1 MKKLVATILALVM
14 ALGVTTISWAS
25 EVENVAQTTK
35 GNTTKQYSSLAEAL
49 NAAKDGGTVELL
61 RDVTLTGTW
70 TAVGTENAPFKGTF
84 DGKGYTITRLTITT
98 SDNEY
103 MGFIGMLDGGTVKNV
118 KFASVS
124 VNGMDDVGTAV
135 GRIINGGIVSGVQV
149 LGGTVSGAKRV
160 GGVVGSIIADGS
172 ALNCTNAA
180 TVTGNVYNVGGIVGA
195 AYYTEEGKQM
205 YITNCANNGEVTSSS
220 VGAGGIVGLSAAN
233 VSGNTNTAA
242 VKGTEVGGIV
252 GEQKSYGSV
261 TNNTNSGAVT
271 YTTYTSG
278 ENTYGAGGIIG
289 WLRYHGTSEARA
301 YKVSDI
307 ISVTGNKNSGSV
319 AGGNDAGGIVGTV
332 YNSAVIMNNKNTAT
346 SFSATTFAAGI
357 VGNYQITEVPAAT
370 APARNELTFGSN
382 NTSTATL
389 DQINAPCKAL
399 LIYTNDNP
407 IIEEVVPDPTPEQPP
422 RYYYNSTTD
431 TKTDTTKGSPKT
443 FDAGIGIYAV
453 TAVLSVTGMAWT
465 AKKRH

>member
-35 GNTTKQYSSLAEAL
+35 GNTTTQYSSLAEAL

-61 RDVTLTGTW
+61 KNVTLTGNWAT
-70 TAVGTENAPFKGTF
+70 VGTETEPFKGTF
-84 DGKGYTITRLTITT
+84 DGKGYTITGLIIPT

-124 VNGMDDVGTAV
+124 VTGKNDVGTAV

-160 GGVVGSIIADGS
+160 GGVVGSIKANGTVSD
-172 ALNCTNAA
+172 CTNAA
-180 TVTGNVYNVGGIVGA
+180 VVTANDRNAGGIVGS
-195 AYYTEEGKQM
+195 AYYTETGKQM
-205 YITNCANNGEVTSSS
+205 YITNCVNNGAVTASG
-220 VGAGGIVGLSAAN
+220 VCGGIVSLSAAN

-271 YTTYTSG
+271 NTS
-278 ENTYGAGGIIG
+278 ENAAYGAGGIIG
-289 WLRYHGTSEARA
+289 WLRYHETSEANA
-301 YKVSDI
+301 YPVSEI

-319 AGGNDAGGIVGTV
+319 TGGNDAGGIVGTV

-357 VGNYQITEVPAAT
+357 VGNYQTVETPAAT
-370 APARNELTFGSN
+370 APAQNKLTFGSN
-382 NTSTATL
+382 TSTTPL
-389 DQINAPCKAL
+389 EQITAQCKAL

-422 RYYYNSTTD
+422 RYYYNSTTTD
-431 TKTDTTKGSPKT
+431 TKTDETKGSPKT

>member
-1 MKKLVATILALVM
+1 MLLALVM
-14 ALGVTTISWAS
+14 ALGVTTTAWAD
-25 EVENVAQTTK
+25 ENVAQTTK
-35 GNTTKQYSSLAEAL
+35 DGTTTPYTSLTDAL

-61 RDVTLTGTW
+61 GDVTLTTW

-84 DGKGYTITRLTITT
+84 DGKGHTITGLTISSES
-98 SDNEY
+98 SDY
-103 MGFIGMLDGGTVKNV
+103 VGFIGILDGGTVKNV

-124 VNGMDDVGTAV
+124 VSGKDDVGTAV
-135 GRIINGGIVSGVQV
+135 GRIINGGTVSGVQV

-160 GGVVGSIIADGS
+160 GGVVGSIKANGTVGD
-172 ALNCTNAA
+172 CTNAA
-180 TVTGNVYNVGGIVGA
+180 TVTGSVYNVGGIVGA
-195 AYYTEEGKQM
+195 AYYTKTDKQM
-205 YITNCANNGEVTSSS
+205 YITNCANNGAVTSSG

-261 TNNTNSGAVT
+261 TNNTNSGPV
-271 YTTYTSG
+271 TYTSG

-289 WLRYHGTSEARA
+289 WLRYHGTSEASA
-301 YKVSDI
+301 YEVSDI

-319 AGGNDAGGIVGTV
+319 TGGNDAGGIVGTV

-357 VGNYQITEVPAAT
+357 VGNYQTVETPAAE
-370 APARNELTFGSN
+370 APAQNKLTFGDD

-389 DQINAPCKAL
+389 EQITAQCKDL
-399 LIYTNDNP
+399 LIYTNGNA
-407 IIEEVVPDPTPEQPP
+407 IEIVEVPDPTPEQPP
-422 RYYYNSTTD
+422 RYYYNSTTTTD
-431 TKTDTTKGSPKT
+431 TKADGTKGSPKT
-443 FDAGIGIYAV
+443 FDAGMGIYAL
-453 TAVLSVTGMAWT
+453 TAVLSVTGMAYVG
-465 AKKRH
+465 KKKF

>member
-1 MKKLVATILALVM
+1 MLATILALVM

-35 GNTTKQYSSLAEAL
+35 GNTTTQYSSLAEAL

-61 RDVTLTGTW
+61 KNVTLTGNW
-70 TAVGTENAPFKGTF
+70 TTVGAESEPFKGTF
-84 DGKGYTITRLTITT
+84 DGKGYTITGLNIST
-98 SDNEY
+98 SENDY
-103 MGFIGMLDGGTVKNV
+103 VGFIGMLDGGKVKNV

-124 VNGMDDVGTAV
+124 VTGKNDVGTAV

-180 TVTGNVYNVGGIVGA
+180 TVTGSVYNVGGIVGA
-195 AYYTEEGKQM
+195 AYYTKTGKQM
-205 YITNCANNGEVTSSS
+205 HITDCKNNGAVTSSGM
-220 VGAGGIVGLSAAN
+220 GAGGIVGLSAAN
-233 VSGNTNTAA
+233 VSGNTNTAE

-271 YTTYTSG
+271 YTNG
-278 ENTYGAGGIIG
+278 ANTYGAGGIIG
-289 WLRYHGTSEARA
+289 WLRYHGTSEASA
-301 YKVSDI
+301 YEVSDI

-319 AGGNDAGGIVGTV
+319 TGGNDAGGIVGTV
-332 YNSAVIMNNKNTAT
+332 YNSAVIMNNQNTAT
-346 SFSATTFAAGI
+346 SISAATFAAGI
-357 VGNYQITEVPAAT
+357 VGNYQTVETPTAE
-370 APARNELTFGSN
+370 APAQNKLTFGSN
-382 NTSTATL
+382 NTSTTPL
-389 DQINAPCKAL
+389 EQINANCKDL
-399 LIYTNDNP
+399 LIYTNGNP

-422 RYYYNSTTD
+422 RYYYSSTTD

>member
-1 MKKLVATILALVM
+1 MKKLLATILALVM
-14 ALGVTTISWAS
+14 ALSVTTVAWA
-25 EVENVAQTTK
+25 EQPAVAKMGETTYT
-35 GNTTKQYSSLAEAL
+35 NLHQALEAAV
-49 NAAKDGGTVELL
+49 NGGTVELL
-61 RDVTLTGTW
+61 GDVTLTGIW

-84 DGKGYTITRLTITT
+84 DGKGYTITGLNIPTN
-98 SDNEY
+98 DNEY
-103 MGFIGMLDGGTVKNV
+103 VGLIGMLDGGKVKNV

-124 VNGMDDVGTAV
+124 VTGKDDVGTAV
-135 GRIINGGIVSGVQV
+135 GRIINGGTVSGVQV

-160 GGVVGSIIADGS
+160 GGVVGSIKANGTVSD
-172 ALNCTNAA
+172 CTNAA
-180 TVTGNVYNVGGIVGA
+180 VVTANDRNAGGIVGS
-195 AYYTEEGKQM
+195 AYYTATGQQM
-205 YITNCANNGEVTSSS
+205 YITNCVNNGAVTASG
-220 VGAGGIVGLSAAN
+220 VCGGIVSLSAAN
-233 VSGNTNTAA
+233 VSGNTNTAE

-271 YTTYTSG
+271 NTSG
-278 ENTYGAGGIIG
+278 NAAYGAGGIIG
-289 WLRYHGTSEARA
+289 WLRYHGTSEASA
-301 YKVSDI
+301 YEVSDI

-319 AGGNDAGGIVGTV
+319 TGGNDAGGIVGTV

-357 VGNYQITEVPAAT
+357 VGNYQTVETPAAE
-370 APARNELTFGSN
+370 APAQNKLTFGDD

-389 DQINAPCKAL
+389 EQITAQCKDL
-399 LIYTNDNP
+399 LIYTNGNA
-407 IIEEVVPDPTPEQPP
+407 IEIVEVPDPTPEQPP
-422 RYYYNSTTD
+422 HYYYHPTTD

-443 FDAGIGIYAV
+443 FDAGVGIYAV

>member
-1 MKKLVATILALVM
+1 MKKLLATILALVM
-14 ALGVTTISWAS
+14 ALGVATTAWAA
-25 EVENVAQTTK
+25 ENVAQTTK
-35 GNTTKQYSSLAEAL
+35 DGTTTPYTSLTDAL
-49 NAAKDGGTVELL
+49 NAAKNGGTVELL
-61 RDVTLTGTW
+61 RDVTLTGNW
-70 TAVGTENAPFKGTF
+70 TAVGTETEPFEGTF
-84 DGKGYTITRLTITT
+84 DGKGYTITGLIIPT
-98 SDNEY
+98 SDKEY

-124 VNGMDDVGTAV
+124 VTGKNDVGTAV

-180 TVTGNVYNVGGIVGA
+180 TVTGSVYNVGGIVGA

-271 YTTYTSG
+271 YTSG

-289 WLRYHGTSEARA
+289 WLRYHGTREASA

-422 RYYYNSTTD
+422 RYYYNSTTTD
-431 TKTDTTKGSPKT
+431 TKTDETKGSPKT

>member
-1 MKKLVATILALVM
+1 MKKLLATILALVM

-35 GNTTKQYSSLAEAL
+35 GNTTTQYSSLAEAL

-61 RDVTLTGTW
+61 GDVTLTGTW
-70 TAVGTENAPFKGTF
+70 TAVGTKNAPFKGTF
-84 DGKGYTITRLTITT
+84 DGKGYTITGLTIPT

-124 VNGMDDVGTAV
+124 VNGKDDVGTAV

-180 TVTGNVYNVGGIVGA
+180 TVTGSVYNVGGIVGA

-220 VGAGGIVGLSAAN
+220 VGAGGIIGLSAAN

-271 YTTYTSG
+271 YTSG

-289 WLRYHGTSEARA
+289 WLRYHGTREASA

>member
-1 MKKLVATILALVM
+1 MKKLLATILALVM
-14 ALGVTTISWAS
+14 VLGVTTISWAS

-35 GNTTKQYSSLAEAL
+35 DGTTTPYTSLTDAL

-61 RDVTLTGTW
+61 KNVTLTRNW
-70 TAVGTENAPFKGTF
+70 TTVGTESEPFKGTF
-84 DGKGYTITRLTITT
+84 DGKGYTITGLNIPTN
-98 SDNEY
+98 DNEY
-103 MGFIGMLDGGTVKNV
+103 VGLIGILDGGTVKNV

-124 VNGMDDVGTAV
+124 VTGKDDVGTAV
-135 GRIINGGIVSGVQV
+135 GRIINGGTVSGVQV

-160 GGVVGSIIADGS
+160 GGVVGSIKANGTVSD
-172 ALNCTNAA
+172 CTNAA
-180 TVTGNVYNVGGIVGA
+180 GVTANDRNAGGIVGS
-195 AYYTEEGKQM
+195 AYYTETGKQM
-205 YITNCANNGEVTSSS
+205 YITGCVNNGAVTASGG
-220 VGAGGIVGLSAAN
+220 VCGGIVSLSAAN

-261 TNNTNSGAVT
+261 TNNTNSGAVM
-271 YTTYTSG
+271 
-278 ENTYGAGGIIG
+278 NTGGNAAYGAGGIIG
-289 WLRYHGTSEARA
+289 WLRYHGRSEANA
-301 YKVSDI
+301 YPVSEI

-319 AGGNDAGGIVGTV
+319 TGGNDAGGIVGTV

-346 SFSATTFAAGI
+346 SFFAATFAAGI
-357 VGNYQITEVPAAT
+357 VGNYQTVETPAAE
-370 APARNELTFGSN
+370 APAQNKLTFGSD
-382 NTSTATL
+382 NTSAATL
-389 DQINAPCKAL
+389 EQITAPCKAL

-407 IIEEVVPDPTPEQPP
+407 IIEEVVPDPAPEQPP
-422 RYYYNSTTD
+422 HYYYHPTTD

>member
-1 MKKLVATILALVM
+1 MKKLLATILALVM
-14 ALGVTTISWAS
+14 AVGVTTISWAS

-35 GNTTKQYSSLAEAL
+35 GNTTTQYSSLAEAL

-61 RDVTLTGTW
+61 KNVTLTGNW
-70 TAVGTENAPFKGTF
+70 TTVGAESEPFKGTF
-84 DGKGYTITRLTITT
+84 DGKGYTITGLNIST
-98 SDNEY
+98 SEIDY
-103 MGFIGMLDGGTVKNV
+103 VGFIGMLDGGKVKNV

-124 VNGMDDVGTAV
+124 VTGKNDVGTAV

-180 TVTGNVYNVGGIVGA
+180 TVTGSVYNVGGIVGA
-195 AYYTEEGKQM
+195 AYYTKTGKQM
-205 YITNCANNGEVTSSS
+205 HITDCKNNGAVTSSGM
-220 VGAGGIVGLSAAN
+220 GAGGIVGLSAAN
-233 VSGNTNTAA
+233 VSGNTNTAE

-271 YTTYTSG
+271 YTNG
-278 ENTYGAGGIIG
+278 ANTYGAGGIIG
-289 WLRYHGTSEARA
+289 WLRYHGTSEASA
-301 YKVSDI
+301 YEVSDI

-319 AGGNDAGGIVGTV
+319 TGGNDAGGIVGTV

-357 VGNYQITEVPAAT
+357 VGDYQTTETPAAT
-370 APARNELTFGSN
+370 APARNKLTFGSN

-422 RYYYNSTTD
+422 RYYYNSTTTD
-431 TKTDTTKGSPKT
+431 TKTDETKGSPKT

>member
-35 GNTTKQYSSLAEAL
+35 GNTTTQYSSLAEAL

-61 RDVTLTGTW
+61 KNVTLTGNW
-70 TAVGTENAPFKGTF
+70 TTVGTETEPFKGTF
-84 DGKGYTITRLTITT
+84 DGKGYTITGLTIPT

-124 VNGMDDVGTAV
+124 VNGKDDVGTAV

-160 GGVVGSIIADGS
+160 GGVVGSIKASGTVSD
-172 ALNCTNAA
+172 CTNAA
-180 TVTGNVYNVGGIVGA
+180 VVTANDRNAGGIVGS
-195 AYYTEEGKQM
+195 AYYTATGQQM
-205 YITNCANNGEVTSSS
+205 YITNCVNNGAVTASGG
-220 VGAGGIVGLSAAN
+220 VCGGIVSLSAAN

-261 TNNTNSGAVT
+261 TNNTNSGAVM
-271 YTTYTSG
+271 
-278 ENTYGAGGIIG
+278 NTGGKAAYGAGGIIG
-289 WLRYHGTSEARA
+289 WLRYHGRSEANA
-301 YKVSDI
+301 YPVSEI

-319 AGGNDAGGIVGTV
+319 TGGNDAGGIVGTV

-346 SFSATTFAAGI
+346 SFSADTFAAGI
-357 VGNYQITEVPAAT
+357 VGNYQTVETPAAE
-370 APARNELTFGSN
+370 APAQNKLTFGSD
-382 NTSTATL
+382 NTSAATL
-389 DQINAPCKAL
+389 EQITAPCKAL

-407 IIEEVVPDPTPEQPP
+407 IIEEVVPDPAPEQPP
-422 RYYYNSTTD
+422 HYYYHPTTD

-443 FDAGIGIYAV
+443 FDAGVGIYAV

>member
-1 MKKLVATILALVM
+1 MKKLLATILALVM

-35 GNTTKQYSSLAEAL
+35 GNTTTQYSSLAEAL

-61 RDVTLTGTW
+61 KNVTLTGNW
-70 TAVGTENAPFKGTF
+70 TTVGTESEPFEGTF
-84 DGKGYTITRLTITT
+84 DGKGYTITGLNIPTN
-98 SDNEY
+98 DNEY
-103 MGFIGMLDGGTVKNV
+103 VGLIGILDGGTVKNV

-124 VNGMDDVGTAV
+124 VTGKNDVGTAV
-135 GRIINGGIVSGVQV
+135 GRIINGGTVSGVQV

-160 GGVVGSIIADGS
+160 GGVVGSIKAKGTVSD
-172 ALNCTNAA
+172 CTNAA
-180 TVTGNVYNVGGIVGA
+180 GVTANDRNAGGIVGS
-195 AYYTEEGKQM
+195 AYYTETGKQM
-205 YITNCANNGEVTSSS
+205 YITGCVNNGAVTASGG
-220 VGAGGIVGLSAAN
+220 VCGGIVSLSAAN

-261 TNNTNSGAVT
+261 TNNTNSGAVM
-271 YTTYTSG
+271 
-278 ENTYGAGGIIG
+278 NTGGNAAYGAGGIIG
-289 WLRYHGTSEARA
+289 WLRYHGRSEANA
-301 YKVSDI
+301 YPVSEI

-319 AGGNDAGGIVGTV
+319 TGGNDAGGIVGTV

-346 SFSATTFAAGI
+346 SFSAATFAAGI
-357 VGNYQITEVPAAT
+357 VGNYQTVETPAAE
-370 APARNELTFGSN
+370 APAQNKLTFGSD
-382 NTSTATL
+382 NTSAATL
-389 DQINAPCKAL
+389 EQITAPCKAL

-407 IIEEVVPDPTPEQPP
+407 IIEEVVPDPAPEQPP
-422 RYYYNSTTD
+422 RYYYSSTTTD
-431 TKTDTTKGSPKT
+431 TKADDTKGSPKT
-443 FDAGIGIYAV
+443 FDAGVGIYAV

>member
-1 MKKLVATILALVM
+1 MKKLLATILALVM
-14 ALGVTTISWAS
+14 ALSVTTISWAS

-35 GNTTKQYSSLAEAL
+35 DGTTMSYTSLAEAL
-49 NAAKDGGTVELL
+49 NAAKNGGTVELL
-61 RDVTLTGTW
+61 RDVTLTGNWKT
-70 TAVGTENAPFKGTF
+70 VGIETEPFKGTF
-84 DGKGYTITRLTITT
+84 DGKGHTIIGLNIST
-98 SDNEY
+98 NENDY
-103 MGFIGMLDGGTVKNV
+103 VGFIGMLDGGTVKNV

-124 VNGMDDVGTAV
+124 VTGKNDVGTAV
-135 GRIINGGIVSGVQV
+135 GRIINGGIVSGVRV
-149 LGGTVSGAKRV
+149 LDGTVSGAKRV

-180 TVTGNVYNVGGIVGA
+180 TVTGSVYNVGGIVGA
-195 AYYTEEGKQM
+195 AYYTKTGKQM
-205 YITNCANNGEVTSSS
+205 HITDCKNNGAVISSGM
-220 VGAGGIVGLSAAN
+220 GAGGIVGLSAAN
-233 VSGNTNTAA
+233 VSGNTNMAE

-271 YTTYTSG
+271 NTS
-278 ENTYGAGGIIG
+278 ENAAYGAGGIIG
-289 WLRYHGTSEARA
+289 WLRYHGTSEASE
-301 YKVSDI
+301 YEVSDI

-319 AGGNDAGGIVGTV
+319 TGGNDAGGIVGTV

-357 VGNYQITEVPAAT
+357 VGNYQTTETPAAT
-370 APARNELTFGSN
+370 APAQNKLTFGSN

-422 RYYYNSTTD
+422 RYYYSSTTTD

>member
-1 MKKLVATILALVM
+1 MKKLLATILALVM

-35 GNTTKQYSSLAEAL
+35 GNTTTQYSSLAEAL

-61 RDVTLTGTW
+61 KNVTLTGNW
-70 TAVGTENAPFKGTF
+70 TTVGTETEPFKGTF
-84 DGKGYTITRLTITT
+84 DGKGYTITGLNIPTN
-98 SDNEY
+98 DNEY
-103 MGFIGMLDGGTVKNV
+103 VGLIGILDGGTVKNV

-124 VNGMDDVGTAV
+124 VTGKNDVGTAV
-135 GRIINGGIVSGVQV
+135 GRIINGGTVSGVQV

-160 GGVVGSIIADGS
+160 GGVVGSIKAKGTVSD
-172 ALNCTNAA
+172 CTNAA
-180 TVTGNVYNVGGIVGA
+180 GVAANDRNAGGIVGS
-195 AYYTEEGKQM
+195 AYYTETGKQM
-205 YITNCANNGEVTSSS
+205 YITNCVNNGAVTASG
-220 VGAGGIVGLSAAN
+220 VCGGIVSLSAAN

-271 YTTYTSG
+271 
-278 ENTYGAGGIIG
+278 NTGGNAAYGAGGIIG
-289 WLRYHGTSEARA
+289 WLRYHGTSEASA
-301 YKVSDI
+301 YEVSDI

-319 AGGNDAGGIVGTV
+319 TGGNDAGGIVGAV

-346 SFSATTFAAGI
+346 SFSAATFAAGI
-357 VGNYQITEVPAAT
+357 VGNYQTTETPAAT
-370 APARNELTFGSN
+370 APAQNKLTFGSN
-382 NTSTATL
+382 NTSTTPL
-389 DQINAPCKAL
+389 DQITAPCKDL
-399 LIYTNDNP
+399 LIYTNGNS
-407 IIEEVVPDPTPEQPP
+407 IIAEVVPEPTPEQPP
-422 RYYYNSTTD
+422 HYYYHPTTD

-443 FDAGIGIYAV
+443 FDAGIGIYAL

>member
-1 MKKLVATILALVM
+1 MKKVLATILALVM
-14 ALGVTTISWAS
+14 ALGVTTVAWA
-25 EVENVAQTTK
+25 EQPAVAKMGETTYT
-35 GNTTKQYSSLAEAL
+35 NLHQALEAAV
-49 NAAKDGGTVELL
+49 NGGTVELL
-61 RDVTLTGTW
+61 GDVTLTTW
-70 TAVGTENAPFKGTF
+70 TAVGTETDPFKGTF
-84 DGKGYTITRLTITT
+84 DGKGYTITGLNIST
-98 SDNEY
+98 NENDY
-103 MGFIGMLDGGTVKNV
+103 VGLIGILDGGTVKNV
-118 KFASVS
+118 KFAGVS
-124 VNGMDDVGTAV
+124 VNGKDDVGTAV
-135 GRIINGGIVSGVQV
+135 GRIINGGTVSGVQV
-149 LGGTVSGAKRV
+149 LSGSVSGAKRV

-180 TVTGNVYNVGGIVGA
+180 TVTGSVYNVGGIVGA

-233 VSGNTNTAA
+233 VSGNTNTAP

-271 YTTYTSG
+271 YTSG

-289 WLRYHGTSEARA
+289 WLRYHGTREASA

-332 YNSAVIMNNKNTAT
+332 YNSAVIMNNQNTAA
-346 SFSATTFAAGI
+346 SFSAATFAAGI
-357 VGNYQITEVPAAT
+357 VGNYQTTETPAAT
-370 APARNELTFGSN
+370 APAQNKLTFGSN

-389 DQINAPCKAL
+389 EQITAQCKDL
-399 LIYTNDNP
+399 LIYTNGNA
-407 IIEEVVPDPTPEQPP
+407 IEIVEVPDPTPEQPP

-431 TKTDTTKGSPKT
+431 TKADGTKGSPKT
-443 FDAGIGIYAV
+443 FDAGVGIYAL

>member
-1 MKKLVATILALVM
+1 MLATILALVM
-14 ALGVTTISWAS
+14 ALSVTTISWAS

-35 GNTTKQYSSLAEAL
+35 GNTTTQYSSLAEAL

-61 RDVTLTGTW
+61 KNVTLTGNW
-70 TAVGTENAPFKGTF
+70 TTVGTETEPFKGTF
-84 DGKGYTITRLTITT
+84 DGKGYTITGLTIPT

-124 VNGMDDVGTAV
+124 VNGKDDVGTAV

-160 GGVVGSIIADGS
+160 GGVVGSIKASGTVSD
-172 ALNCTNAA
+172 CTNAA
-180 TVTGNVYNVGGIVGA
+180 VVTANDRNAGGIVGS
-195 AYYTEEGKQM
+195 AYYTATGQQM
-205 YITNCANNGEVTSSS
+205 YITNCVNNGAVTASGG
-220 VGAGGIVGLSAAN
+220 VCGGIVSLSAAN

-261 TNNTNSGAVT
+261 TNNTNSGAVM
-271 YTTYTSG
+271 
-278 ENTYGAGGIIG
+278 NTGGNAAYGAGGIIG
-289 WLRYHGTSEARA
+289 WLRYHGRSEANA
-301 YKVSDI
+301 YPVSEI

-319 AGGNDAGGIVGTV
+319 TGGNDAGGIVGTV

-346 SFSATTFAAGI
+346 SFSAATFAAGI
-357 VGNYQITEVPAAT
+357 VGNYQTVETPAAE
-370 APARNELTFGSN
+370 APAQNKLTFGSD
-382 NTSTATL
+382 NTSAATL
-389 DQINAPCKAL
+389 EQITAPCKAL

-407 IIEEVVPDPTPEQPP
+407 IIEEVVPDPAPEQPP
-422 RYYYNSTTD
+422 HYYYHPTTD

-443 FDAGIGIYAV
+443 FDAGVGIYAV

>member
-1 MKKLVATILALVM
+1 MVATILALVM
-14 ALGVTTISWAS
+14 ALSVTTISWAS

-35 GNTTKQYSSLAEAL
+35 DGTTTPYTSLTDAL
-49 NAAKDGGTVELL
+49 NAAKNGGTVELL
-61 RDVTLTGTW
+61 GDVTLTGTW
-70 TAVGTENAPFKGTF
+70 TAVGTAADPFKGTF
-84 DGKGYTITRLTITT
+84 DGKGYTITGLNIPTN
-98 SDNEY
+98 DNEY
-103 MGFIGMLDGGTVKNV
+103 VGLIGILDGGKVKNV

-124 VNGMDDVGTAV
+124 VTGKDDVGTAV
-135 GRIINGGIVSGVQV
+135 GRIINGGTVSGVQV

-160 GGVVGSIIADGS
+160 GGVVGSIKANGTVSD
-172 ALNCTNAA
+172 CTNAA
-180 TVTGNVYNVGGIVGA
+180 VVTANDRNAGGIVGS
-195 AYYTEEGKQM
+195 AYYTATGQQM
-205 YITNCANNGEVTSSS
+205 YITNCVNNGAVTASG
-220 VGAGGIVGLSAAN
+220 VCGGIVSLSAAN

-271 YTTYTSG
+271 
-278 ENTYGAGGIIG
+278 NTGGNAAYGAGGIIG
-289 WLRYHGTSEARA
+289 WLRYHETSEANA
-301 YKVSDI
+301 YPVSEI

-319 AGGNDAGGIVGTV
+319 TGGNDAGGIVGTV

-346 SFSATTFAAGI
+346 SFSAATFAAGI
-357 VGNYQITEVPAAT
+357 VGNYQTVETPAAE
-370 APARNELTFGSN
+370 APAQNKLTFGDD

-389 DQINAPCKAL
+389 EQITAQCKDL

-422 RYYYNSTTD
+422 RYYYNSTTTT
-431 TKTDTTKGSPKT
+431 TKDEAKGSPKT

-453 TAVLSVTGMAWT
+453 TAVLSATGMAWT

>member
-1 MKKLVATILALVM
+1 MKKLLATILALVM

-35 GNTTKQYSSLAEAL
+35 GNTTTQYSSLAEAL

-61 RDVTLTGTW
+61 KNVTLTGNW
-70 TAVGTENAPFKGTF
+70 TTVGTESEAFKGTF
-84 DGKGYTITRLTITT
+84 DGKGYTITGLNIPT

-124 VNGMDDVGTAV
+124 VNGKDDVGTAV

-160 GGVVGSIIADGS
+160 GGVVGSIKASGTVSD
-172 ALNCTNAA
+172 CTNAA
-180 TVTGNVYNVGGIVGA
+180 GVTANDRNAGGIVGS
-195 AYYTEEGKQM
+195 AYYTETGKQM
-205 YITNCANNGEVTSSS
+205 YITNCVNNGAVTASG
-220 VGAGGIVGLSAAN
+220 VCGGIVSLSAAN

-271 YTTYTSG
+271 
-278 ENTYGAGGIIG
+278 NTGGNAAYGAGGIIG
-289 WLRYHGTSEARA
+289 WLRYHGTSEASA
-301 YKVSDI
+301 YEVSDI

-319 AGGNDAGGIVGTV
+319 TGGNDAGGIVGAV

-346 SFSATTFAAGI
+346 SFSAATFAAGI
-357 VGNYQITEVPAAT
+357 VGNYQTTETPAAT
-370 APARNELTFGSN
+370 APAQNKLTFGSN
-382 NTSTATL
+382 NTSTTPL
-389 DQINAPCKAL
+389 DQITAPCKDL
-399 LIYTNDNP
+399 LIYTNGNS
-407 IIEEVVPDPTPEQPP
+407 IIAEVVPEPTPEQPP
-422 RYYYNSTTD
+422 HYYYHPTTD

>member
-1 MKKLVATILALVM
+1 MKKLLATILAL
-14 ALGVTTISWAS
+14 ALAFSVTTLSWAD
-25 EVENVAQTTK
+25 ENVAQTTK
-35 GNTTKQYSSLAEAL
+35 DNTTTPYTSLVDAL
-49 NAAKDGGTVELL
+49 NAAKNGGTVELL
-61 RDVTLTGTW
+61 RDVTLTGNW
-70 TAVGTENAPFKGTF
+70 TTVGTETEPFKGTF
-84 DGKGYTITRLTITT
+84 DGKGYTITGLTIPT

-124 VNGMDDVGTAV
+124 VTSKDDVGTAV

-160 GGVVGSIIADGS
+160 GGVVGSIKANGKVSD
-172 ALNCTNAA
+172 CTNAA
-180 TVTGNVYNVGGIVGA
+180 VVTANDRNAGGIVGS
-195 AYYTEEGKQM
+195 AYYTATGQQM
-205 YITNCANNGEVTSSS
+205 YITNCVNNGAVTASG
-220 VGAGGIVGLSAAN
+220 VCGGIVSLSAAN

-271 YTTYTSG
+271 
-278 ENTYGAGGIIG
+278 NTGGNAAYGAGGIIG
-289 WLRYHGTSEARA
+289 WLRYHETSEANA
-301 YKVSDI
+301 YPVSEI

-319 AGGNDAGGIVGTV
+319 TGGNDAGGIVGTV

-346 SFSATTFAAGI
+346 SFSAVTFAAGI
-357 VGNYQITEVPAAT
+357 VGNYQTVETPAAE
-370 APARNELTFGSN
+370 APAQNKLTFGDD

-389 DQINAPCKAL
+389 EQITAQCKDL
-399 LIYTNDNP
+399 LIYTNGNA
-407 IIEEVVPDPTPEQPP
+407 IEIVEVPDPTPEQPP
-422 RYYYNSTTD
+422 HYYYHPTTD
-431 TKTDTTKGSPKT
+431 TKADETKGSPKT

>member
-35 GNTTKQYSSLAEAL
+35 GNTTTQYSSLTDAL

-61 RDVTLTGTW
+61 GDVTLTGTW

-84 DGKGYTITRLTITT
+84 DGKGYTITGLIIPT

-124 VNGMDDVGTAV
+124 VTGKNDVGTAV

-160 GGVVGSIIADGS
+160 GGVVGSIKANGTVSD
-172 ALNCTNAA
+172 CTNAA
-180 TVTGNVYNVGGIVGA
+180 VVTANDRNAGGIVGS
-195 AYYTEEGKQM
+195 AYYTETGKQM
-205 YITNCANNGEVTSSS
+205 YITNCVNNGAVTASG
-220 VGAGGIVGLSAAN
+220 VCGVCGGIVSLSAAN

-271 YTTYTSG
+271 NTS
-278 ENTYGAGGIIG
+278 ENAAYGAGGIIG
-289 WLRYHGTSEARA
+289 WLRYHDTSEASA
-301 YKVSDI
+301 YEVSDI

-319 AGGNDAGGIVGTV
+319 TGGNDAGGIVGTV

-357 VGNYQITEVPAAT
+357 VGNYQTTETPAAT
-370 APARNELTFGSN
+370 APAQNKLTFGSN

-422 RYYYNSTTD
+422 RYYYSSTTD

>member
-1 MKKLVATILALVM
+1 MKKLLATILALVM

-35 GNTTKQYSSLAEAL
+35 GNTTTQYSSLAEAL

-61 RDVTLTGTW
+61 KNVTLTGNW
-70 TAVGTENAPFKGTF
+70 TTVGTESEPFKGTF
-84 DGKGYTITRLTITT
+84 DGKGYTITGLNIPTN
-98 SDNEY
+98 DNEY
-103 MGFIGMLDGGTVKNV
+103 VGLIGILDGGTVKNV

-124 VNGMDDVGTAV
+124 VTGKNDVGTAV
-135 GRIINGGIVSGVQV
+135 GRIINGGTVSGVQV

-160 GGVVGSIIADGS
+160 GGVVGSIKANGTVSD
-172 ALNCTNAA
+172 CTNAA
-180 TVTGNVYNVGGIVGA
+180 GVTANDRNAGGIVGS
-195 AYYTEEGKQM
+195 AYYTETGKQM
-205 YITNCANNGEVTSSS
+205 YITNCENNGAVTASGG
-220 VGAGGIVGLSAAN
+220 VCGGIASLSAAN

-261 TNNTNSGAVT
+261 TNNTNSGAVM
-271 YTTYTSG
+271 
-278 ENTYGAGGIIG
+278 NTGGNAAYGAGGIIG
-289 WLRYHGTSEARA
+289 WLRYHGRSEANA
-301 YKVSDI
+301 YPVSEI

-319 AGGNDAGGIVGTV
+319 TGGNDAGGIVGTV
-332 YNSAVIMNNKNTAT
+332 YNSAVIMNNQNTAA
-346 SFSATTFAAGI
+346 SFSAATFAAGI
-357 VGNYQITEVPAAT
+357 VGNYQTVETPAAE
-370 APARNELTFGSN
+370 APAQNKLTFGSN
-382 NTSTATL
+382 TSTTPL
-389 DQINAPCKAL
+389 EQINANCKDL
-399 LIYTNDNP
+399 LIYTNGNP

-422 RYYYNSTTD
+422 HYYYHPTTD

-443 FDAGIGIYAV
+443 FDAGVGIYAV

>member
-1 MKKLVATILALVM
+1 MKKLLATILALVM

-35 GNTTKQYSSLAEAL
+35 GNTTTQYSSLAEAL

-61 RDVTLTGTW
+61 KNVTLTGNW
-70 TAVGTENAPFKGTF
+70 TTVGAESEPFKGTF
-84 DGKGYTITRLTITT
+84 DGKGYTITGLNIST
-98 SDNEY
+98 SENDY
-103 MGFIGMLDGGTVKNV
+103 VGFIGMLDGGKVKNV

-124 VNGMDDVGTAV
+124 VTGKNDVGTAV

-180 TVTGNVYNVGGIVGA
+180 TVTGSVYNVGGIVGA
-195 AYYTEEGKQM
+195 AYYTKTGKQM
-205 YITNCANNGEVTSSS
+205 HITDCKNNGAVTSSGM
-220 VGAGGIVGLSAAN
+220 GAGGIVGLSAAN
-233 VSGNTNTAA
+233 VSGNTNTAE
-242 VKGTEVGGIV
+242 VKGTEGGGIV

-271 YTTYTSG
+271 YTNG
-278 ENTYGAGGIIG
+278 ANTYGAGGIIG
-289 WLRYHGTSEARA
+289 WLRYHGTSEASA
-301 YKVSDI
+301 YEVSDI

-319 AGGNDAGGIVGTV
+319 TGGNDAGGIVGTV
-332 YNSAVIMNNKNTAT
+332 YNSAVIMNNQNTAT
-346 SFSATTFAAGI
+346 SISAATFAAGI
-357 VGNYQITEVPAAT
+357 VGNYQTVETPTAE
-370 APARNELTFGSN
+370 APAQNKLTFGSN
-382 NTSTATL
+382 NTSTTPL
-389 DQINAPCKAL
+389 EQINANCKDL
-399 LIYTNDNP
+399 LIYTNGNP

-422 RYYYNSTTD
+422 RYYYSSTTD

>member
-1 MKKLVATILALVM
+1 MKKLLAAILALVM

-35 GNTTKQYSSLAEAL
+35 GNTTTQYSSLAEAL

-61 RDVTLTGTW
+61 KNVTLTGNW
-70 TAVGTENAPFKGTF
+70 TTVGTEPEPFKGTF
-84 DGKGYTITRLTITT
+84 DGKGYTITGLNIPTN
-98 SDNEY
+98 DNEY
-103 MGFIGMLDGGTVKNV
+103 VGLIDILDGGTVKNV

-124 VNGMDDVGTAV
+124 VTGKNDVGTAV
-135 GRIINGGIVSGVQV
+135 GRIINGGTVSGVQV

-160 GGVVGSIIADGS
+160 GGVVGSIKANGTVSD
-172 ALNCTNAA
+172 CTNAA
-180 TVTGNVYNVGGIVGA
+180 GVTANDRNAGGIVGS
-195 AYYTEEGKQM
+195 AYYTETGKQM
-205 YITNCANNGEVTSSS
+205 YITGCVNNGAVTASRG
-220 VGAGGIVGLSAAN
+220 VCGGIVSLSAAN

-271 YTTYTSG
+271 
-278 ENTYGAGGIIG
+278 NTGGNAAAYGAGGIIG
-289 WLRYHGTSEARA
+289 WLRYHETSEANA
-301 YKVSDI
+301 YPVSEI

-319 AGGNDAGGIVGTV
+319 TGKNDAGGIVGVV
-332 YNSAVIMNNKNTAT
+332 YNSAVIMNNQNTAA
-346 SFSATTFAAGI
+346 SFSAATFAAGI
-357 VGNYQITEVPAAT
+357 VGNYQTVETPAAE
-370 APARNELTFGSN
+370 APAQNKLTFGSN
-382 NTSTATL
+382 TSTTPL
-389 DQINAPCKAL
+389 EQINANCKDL
-399 LIYTNDNP
+399 LIYTNGNP

-422 RYYYNSTTD
+422 RYYYNSTTTT
-431 TKTDTTKGSPKT
+431 TKDEAKGSPKT

>member
-1 MKKLVATILALVM
+1 MKKLLATILALVM
-14 ALGVTTISWAS
+14 ALSVTTISWAS

-35 GNTTKQYSSLAEAL
+35 GNTTTQYSSLAEAL

-61 RDVTLTGTW
+61 KNVTLTGNW
-70 TAVGTENAPFKGTF
+70 TTVGTEPEPFKGTF
-84 DGKGYTITRLTITT
+84 DGKGYTITGLNIPTN
-98 SDNEY
+98 DNEY
-103 MGFIGMLDGGTVKNV
+103 VGLIGILDGGTVKNV

-124 VNGMDDVGTAV
+124 VTGKNDVGTAV
-135 GRIINGGIVSGVQV
+135 GRIINGGTVSGVQV

-160 GGVVGSIIADGS
+160 GGVVGSIKANGTVSD
-172 ALNCTNAA
+172 CTNAA
-180 TVTGNVYNVGGIVGA
+180 GVTANDRNAGGIVGS
-195 AYYTEEGKQM
+195 AYYTETGKQM
-205 YITNCANNGEVTSSS
+205 YITGCVNNGAVTASRG
-220 VGAGGIVGLSAAN
+220 VCGGIVSLSAAN

-271 YTTYTSG
+271 
-278 ENTYGAGGIIG
+278 NTGGNAAYGAGGIIG
-289 WLRYHGTSEARA
+289 WLRYHETSEANA
-301 YKVSDI
+301 YPVSEI

-319 AGGNDAGGIVGTV
+319 TGKNDAGGIVGVV
-332 YNSAVIMNNKNTAT
+332 YNSAVIMNNQNTAA
-346 SFSATTFAAGI
+346 SFSAATFAAGI
-357 VGNYQITEVPAAT
+357 VGNYQTVETPAAE
-370 APARNELTFGSN
+370 APAQNKLTFGSN
-382 NTSTATL
+382 TSTTPL
-389 DQINAPCKAL
+389 EQITAQCKDL
-399 LIYTNDNP
+399 LIYTNGNP

-422 RYYYNSTTD
+422 HYYYHPTTD

-443 FDAGIGIYAV
+443 FDAGISIYAV

>member
-1 MKKLVATILALVM
+1 MLATILALVM
-14 ALGVTTISWAS
+14 ALGLTTISWAS

-35 GNTTKQYSSLAEAL
+35 GNTTTQYSSLAEAL

-61 RDVTLTGTW
+61 KNVTLTGNW
-70 TAVGTENAPFKGTF
+70 TTVGTESEPFKGTF
-84 DGKGYTITRLTITT
+84 DGKGYTITGLNIPTN
-98 SDNEY
+98 DNEY
-103 MGFIGMLDGGTVKNV
+103 VGLIGILDGGTVKNV

-124 VNGMDDVGTAV
+124 VTGKNDVGTAV
-135 GRIINGGIVSGVQV
+135 GRIINGGTVSGVQV

-160 GGVVGSIIADGS
+160 GGVVGSIKANGTVSD
-172 ALNCTNAA
+172 CTNAA
-180 TVTGNVYNVGGIVGA
+180 GVTANDRNAGGIVGS
-195 AYYTEEGKQM
+195 AYYTETGKQM
-205 YITNCANNGEVTSSS
+205 YITGCVNNGAVTASGG
-220 VGAGGIVGLSAAN
+220 VCGGIVSLSAAN

-261 TNNTNSGAVT
+261 TNNTNSGAVM
-271 YTTYTSG
+271 
-278 ENTYGAGGIIG
+278 NTGGNAAYGAGGIIG
-289 WLRYHGTSEARA
+289 WLRYHGRSEANA
-301 YKVSDI
+301 YPVSEI

-319 AGGNDAGGIVGTV
+319 TGGNDAGGIVGTV

-346 SFSATTFAAGI
+346 SFSAATFAAGI
-357 VGNYQITEVPAAT
+357 VGNYQTVETPAAE
-370 APARNELTFGSN
+370 APAQNKLTFGSD
-382 NTSTATL
+382 NTSAATL
-389 DQINAPCKAL
+389 EQITAPCKAL

-407 IIEEVVPDPTPEQPP
+407 IIEEVVPDPAPEQPP
-422 RYYYNSTTD
+422 RYYYSSTTTD

>member
-1 MKKLVATILALVM
+1 MLATILALVM
-14 ALGVTTISWAS
+14 ALGVTTAAWAD
-25 EVENVAQTTK
+25 ENVAQTTK
-35 GNTTKQYSSLAEAL
+35 DGTTTPYTSLTDAL
-49 NAAKDGGTVELL
+49 NAAKGGGTVELL
-61 RDVTLTGTW
+61 KNVTLTSNW
-70 TAVGTENAPFKGTF
+70 TTVGTETEPFKGTF
-84 DGKGYTITRLTITT
+84 DGKGYTITGLTIPTN
-98 SDNEY
+98 DNEY

-124 VNGMDDVGTAV
+124 VNGKDDVGTAV

-160 GGVVGSIIADGS
+160 GGVVGSIKASGTVSD
-172 ALNCTNAA
+172 CTNAA
-180 TVTGNVYNVGGIVGA
+180 VVTANDRNAGGIVGS
-195 AYYTEEGKQM
+195 AYYTETGKQM
-205 YITNCANNGEVTSSS
+205 YITNCVNNGAVTASG
-220 VGAGGIVGLSAAN
+220 VCGGIVSLSAAN

-271 YTTYTSG
+271 NTS
-278 ENTYGAGGIIG
+278 ENAAYGAGGIIG
-289 WLRYHGTSEARA
+289 WLRYHGTSEASA
-301 YKVSDI
+301 YEVSDI

-319 AGGNDAGGIVGTV
+319 TGGNDAGGIVGTV

-357 VGNYQITEVPAAT
+357 VGNYQTTETPAAT
-370 APARNELTFGSN
+370 APAQNKLTFGSN

-422 RYYYNSTTD
+422 RYYYSSTTD

>member
-1 MKKLVATILALVM
+1 MKKLLATILALVM

-35 GNTTKQYSSLAEAL
+35 GNTTTQYSSLAEAL

-61 RDVTLTGTW
+61 KNVTLTGNW
-70 TAVGTENAPFKGTF
+70 TTVGTESEPFKGTF
-84 DGKGYTITRLTITT
+84 DGKGYTITGLNIPTN
-98 SDNEY
+98 DNEY
-103 MGFIGMLDGGTVKNV
+103 VGLIGILDGGTVKNV

-124 VNGMDDVGTAV
+124 VTGKNDVGTAV
-135 GRIINGGIVSGVQV
+135 GRIINGGTVSGVQV

-160 GGVVGSIIADGS
+160 GGVVGSIKANGTVSD
-172 ALNCTNAA
+172 CTNAA
-180 TVTGNVYNVGGIVGA
+180 GVTANDRNAGGIVGS
-195 AYYTEEGKQM
+195 AYYTATGQQM
-205 YITNCANNGEVTSSS
+205 YITNCVNNGAVTASG
-220 VGAGGIVGLSAAN
+220 VCGGIVSLSAAN

-261 TNNTNSGAVT
+261 TNNTNSGAVA
-271 YTTYTSG
+271 
-278 ENTYGAGGIIG
+278 NTGGNAAYGAGGIIG
-289 WLRYHGTSEARA
+289 WLRYHETSEANA
-301 YKVSDI
+301 YPVSEI

-319 AGGNDAGGIVGTV
+319 TGGNDAGGIVGTV

-346 SFSATTFAAGI
+346 SFSAATFAAGI
-357 VGNYQITEVPAAT
+357 VGNYQTTETPAAT
-370 APARNELTFGSN
+370 APAQNKLTFGSN

-407 IIEEVVPDPTPEQPP
+407 IIEEVVPDPAPEQPP
-422 RYYYNSTTD
+422 HYYYHPTTD

-443 FDAGIGIYAV
+443 FDAGVGIYAV

>member
-1 MKKLVATILALVM
+1 MKKLLATILALVM

-35 GNTTKQYSSLAEAL
+35 GNTTTQYSSLAEAL

-61 RDVTLTGTW
+61 KNVTLTGNW
-70 TAVGTENAPFKGTF
+70 TTVGAESEPFKGTF
-84 DGKGYTITRLTITT
+84 DGKGYTITGLNIST
-98 SDNEY
+98 SENDY
-103 MGFIGMLDGGTVKNV
+103 VGFIGMLDGGKVKNV

-124 VNGMDDVGTAV
+124 VTGKNDVGTAV

-180 TVTGNVYNVGGIVGA
+180 TVTGSVYNVGGIVGA
-195 AYYTEEGKQM
+195 AYYTKTGKQM
-205 YITNCANNGEVTSSS
+205 HITDCKNNGAVTSSGM
-220 VGAGGIVGLSAAN
+220 GAGGIVGLSAAN
-233 VSGNTNTAA
+233 VSGNTNTAE

-271 YTTYTSG
+271 YTNG
-278 ENTYGAGGIIG
+278 ANTYGAGGIIG
-289 WLRYHGTSEARA
+289 WLRYHGTSEASA
-301 YKVSDI
+301 YEVSDI

-319 AGGNDAGGIVGTV
+319 TGGNDAGGIVGTV
-332 YNSAVIMNNKNTAT
+332 YNSAVIMNNQNTAT
-346 SFSATTFAAGI
+346 SISAATFAAGI
-357 VGNYQITEVPAAT
+357 VGNYQTVETPTAE
-370 APARNELTFGSN
+370 APAQNKLTFGSN
-382 NTSTATL
+382 NTSTTPL
-389 DQINAPCKAL
+389 EQINANCKDL
-399 LIYTNDNP
+399 LIYTNGNP
-407 IIEEVVPDPTPEQPP
+407 IIEEVVPAPTPEQPP
-422 RYYYNSTTD
+422 RYYYSSTTD

>member
-1 MKKLVATILALVM
+1 MKKLLATILALVM

-35 GNTTKQYSSLAEAL
+35 GNTTTQYSSLAEAL

-61 RDVTLTGTW
+61 GDVTLTGTW
-70 TAVGTENAPFKGTF
+70 TAVGTKNAPFKGTF
-84 DGKGYTITRLTITT
+84 DGKGYTITGLTIPT
-98 SDNEY
+98 SDNEC

-124 VNGMDDVGTAV
+124 VNGKDDVGTAV
-135 GRIINGGIVSGVQV
+135 GRIISGGIVSGVQV

-160 GGVVGSIIADGS
+160 GGVVGSIKASGTVSD
-172 ALNCTNAA
+172 CTNAA
-180 TVTGNVYNVGGIVGA
+180 GVTATGRNAGGIVGS
-195 AYYTEEGKQM
+195 AYYTETGKQM
-205 YITNCANNGEVTSSS
+205 YITNCVNNGAVTASG
-220 VGAGGIVGLSAAN
+220 VCGGIVSLSAAN

-271 YTTYTSG
+271 
-278 ENTYGAGGIIG
+278 NTGGNAAYGAGGIIG
-289 WLRYHGTSEARA
+289 WLRYHETSEANA
-301 YKVSDI
+301 YPVSEI

-319 AGGNDAGGIVGTV
+319 TGKNDAGGIVGVV

-346 SFSATTFAAGI
+346 SISAATFAAGI
-357 VGNYQITEVPAAT
+357 VGNYQTVETPAAE
-370 APARNELTFGSN
+370 APAQNKLTFGDD

-389 DQINAPCKAL
+389 EQITAQCKDR
-399 LIYTNDNP
+399 LIYTNGNA
-407 IIEEVVPDPTPEQPP
+407 IEIVEVPDPTPEQPP
-422 RYYYNSTTD
+422 HYYYHPTTD

-443 FDAGIGIYAV
+443 FDAGVGIYAV

>member
-1 MKKLVATILALVM
+1 MKKLLATILALVM

-35 GNTTKQYSSLAEAL
+35 GNTTTQYSSLAEAL

-61 RDVTLTGTW
+61 KNVTLTGNW
-70 TAVGTENAPFKGTF
+70 TTVGTETEPFKGTF
-84 DGKGYTITRLTITT
+84 DGKGYTITGLIIPT

-124 VNGMDDVGTAV
+124 VTGKNDVGTAV

-160 GGVVGSIIADGS
+160 GGVVGSIKASGTVSD
-172 ALNCTNAA
+172 CTNAA
-180 TVTGNVYNVGGIVGA
+180 VVTANDRNAGGIVGS
-195 AYYTEEGKQM
+195 AYYTETGKQM
-205 YITNCANNGEVTSSS
+205 YITNCVNNGAVTASG
-220 VGAGGIVGLSAAN
+220 VCGVCGGIVSLSAAN

-271 YTTYTSG
+271 NTG
-278 ENTYGAGGIIG
+278 ENAAYGAGGIIG
-289 WLRYHGTSEARA
+289 WLRYHGTSEASA
-301 YKVSDI
+301 YEVSDI

-319 AGGNDAGGIVGTV
+319 TGGNDAGGIVGTV

-357 VGNYQITEVPAAT
+357 VGNYQTVETPAAT
-370 APARNELTFGSN
+370 APAQNKLTFGSN
-382 NTSTATL
+382 TSTTPL
-389 DQINAPCKAL
+389 EQITAQCKAL

-422 RYYYNSTTD
+422 RYYYNSTTTD
-431 TKTDTTKGSPKT
+431 TKTDETKGSPKT
-443 FDAGIGIYAV
+443 FDVGIGIYAV

>member
-1 MKKLVATILALVM
+1 MKKLLAAILALVM

-35 GNTTKQYSSLAEAL
+35 GNTTTQYSSLAEAL

-61 RDVTLTGTW
+61 KNVTLTGNW
-70 TAVGTENAPFKGTF
+70 TTVGTESEPFKGTF
-84 DGKGYTITRLTITT
+84 DGKGYTITGLNIPTN
-98 SDNEY
+98 DNEY
-103 MGFIGMLDGGTVKNV
+103 VGLIGILDGGTVKNV

-124 VNGMDDVGTAV
+124 VTGKNDVGTAV
-135 GRIINGGIVSGVQV
+135 GRIINGGTVSGVQV

-160 GGVVGSIIADGS
+160 GGVVGSIKANGTVSD
-172 ALNCTNAA
+172 CTNAA
-180 TVTGNVYNVGGIVGA
+180 GVTANDRNAGGIVGS
-195 AYYTEEGKQM
+195 AYYTETGKQM
-205 YITNCANNGEVTSSS
+205 YITNCVNNGAVTASGG
-220 VGAGGIVGLSAAN
+220 VCGGIASLSAAN

-271 YTTYTSG
+271 NTG
-278 ENTYGAGGIIG
+278 ENAAYGAGGIIG
-289 WLRYHGTSEARA
+289 WLRYHGTSEASA
-301 YKVSDI
+301 YEVSDI

-319 AGGNDAGGIVGTV
+319 TGGNDAGGIVGTV

-357 VGNYQITEVPAAT
+357 VGNYQTTETPAAT
-370 APARNELTFGSN
+370 APAQNKLTFGSN

-422 RYYYNSTTD
+422 RYYYSSTTD